1 MSLLLAFVMMGS
13 AGPRGVVT
21 NPVANMY
28 SAPTE
33 ESDVVSQAIY
43 GTNVVMTGEKQGWLR
58 VRTAD
63 DYAGWMPLASLRLLV
78 PSEAAYASTGRV
90 AQVESLFANLYREPD
105 VTKHPP
111 LLTVP
116 FETRLEVVSEQGSE
130 EGRCW
135 LEVRLPDGPSAWVQ
149 RGDITFD
156 AKRLSIAQTI
166 ALSQRFLGLP
176 YMWGGTSS
184 FGYDCSGF
192 VQMLVR
198 RRGVIMPRDAD
209 LQASW
214 TGALPVKPK
223 KLKPGDLLFFG
234 ESAEKVTHTG
244 MYMGRGKFVHATT
257 QGHPVIQ
264 ISKLSDQPWRK
275 LLLACRRIK

>member
-1 MSLLLAFVMMGS
+1 MSLLLALVLMLS
-13 AGPRGVVT
+13 SQPRGVVV

-43 GTNVVMTGEKQGWLR
+43 GTNVVMEEEKAGWAK

-63 DYAGWMPLASLRLLV
+63 DYTGWMLLASLRPLV
-78 PSEAAYASTGRV
+78 SSEAPYAFAGRV

-105 VTKHPP
+105 VTKHQP

-116 FETRLEVVSEQGSE
+116 FETRLEAVSEQGDE
-130 EGRCW
+130 EGGW
-135 LEVRLPDGPSAWVQ
+135 LAVRLPDGPSAWVQ

-156 AKRLSIAQTI
+156 AKPLSIAQAI

-184 FGYDCSGF
+184 FGYDCSGL

-209 LQASW
+209 LQANW
-214 TGALPVKPK
+214 TGALPVKRK
-223 KLKPGDLLFFG
+223 KLQPGDLLFFG

-244 MYMGRGKFVHATT
+244 MYIGRGKFVHATT
-257 QGHPVIQ
+257 HGHPVIQ
-264 ISKLSDQPWRK
+264 ISKLSDQVWRK
-275 LLLACRRIK
+275 LLVACRRIK

>member
-1 MSLLLAFVMMGS
+1 MSLLLALVLTVS
-13 AGPRGVVT
+13 AQPRGVVV

-43 GTNVVMTGEKQGWLR
+43 GTNVVMEEEKAGWAK

-63 DYAGWMPLASLRLLV
+63 DYTGWMPLASLRPLS
-78 PSEAAYASTGRV
+78 PSEAAYASVGRV

-105 VTKHPP
+105 VTKHQP

-116 FETRLEVVSEQGSE
+116 FETRLEAVSEQGDE
-130 EGRCW
+130 EGGW
-135 LEVRLPDGPSAWVQ
+135 LAVRLPDGRSAWVQ

-156 AKRLSIAQTI
+156 AKPLSIAQAI

-209 LQASW
+209 LQANW
-214 TGALPVKPK
+214 TGALPVKRK
-223 KLKPGDLLFFG
+223 KLQPGDLLFFG

-244 MYMGRGKFVHATT
+244 MYIGHRKFVHATT
-257 QGHPVIQ
+257 HGHPVIQ
-264 ISKLSDQPWRK
+264 ISRLSDQPWRK
-275 LLLACRRIK
+275 LLVACRRVK

>member
-1 MSLLLAFVMMGS
+1 MSLLLALVLMFS
-13 AGPRGVVT
+13 SQPRGVVV

-28 SAPTE
+28 SAPRE

-43 GTNVVMTGEKQGWLR
+43 GTNVVMEEEKQGWAK

-63 DYAGWMPLASLRLLV
+63 DYTGWMPLASLRPLS
-78 PSEAAYASTGRV
+78 PSEAAYASVGRV

-105 VTKHPP
+105 VTKHQP

-116 FETRLEVVSEQGSE
+116 FETRLEAVSEQGGE
-130 EGRCW
+130 EGRW
-135 LEVRLPDGPSAWVQ
+135 LAVRLPDGRSAWVQ

-156 AKRLSIAQTI
+156 AKPLSIAQAI

-209 LQASW
+209 LQANW
-214 TGALPVKPK
+214 TGALPVKRK

-244 MYMGRGKFVHATT
+244 MYIGHRKFVHATT
-257 QGHPVIQ
+257 HGHPVIQ
-264 ISKLSDQPWRK
+264 ISKLSNQPWKK
-275 LLLACRRIK
+275 LLVACRRVK

>member
-1 MSLLLAFVMMGS
+1 MSLLLALVLMFS
-13 AGPRGVVT
+13 SQPRGVVVD
-21 NPVANMY
+21 PVANMY

-43 GTNVVMTGEKQGWLR
+43 GTNVMMEEEKQGWAK

-63 DYAGWMPLASLRLLV
+63 DYTGWMPLASLRPLS
-78 PSEAAYASTGRV
+78 PSEAAYASVGRV

-105 VTKHPP
+105 VTKHQPS
-111 LLTVP
+111 LTVP
-116 FETRLEVVSEQGSE
+116 FDTRLEAVSEQGGE
-130 EGRCW
+130 EGRW
-135 LEVRLPDGPSAWVQ
+135 LAVRLPDDRSAWVQ

-156 AKRLSIAQTI
+156 AKPLSIAQAI
-166 ALSQRFLGLP
+166 GLSQRFLGLP

-209 LQASW
+209 LQANW
-214 TGALPVKPK
+214 TGALPVKRK
-223 KLKPGDLLFFG
+223 KLQPGDLLFFG

-244 MYMGRGKFVHATT
+244 MYIGRGRFVHATT
-257 QGHPVIQ
+257 HGHPVIQ
-264 ISKLSDQPWRK
+264 ISKLSNQPWRK
-275 LLLACRRIK
+275 LLVACRRIK

>member
-1 MSLLLAFVMMGS
+1 MSLLLALVLMVS
-13 AGPRGVVT
+13 AQPRGVVV

-33 ESDVVSQAIY
+33 ESAVVSQAIY
-43 GTNVVMTGEKQGWLR
+43 GTNVVMEEEKQGWAK

-63 DYAGWMPLASLRLLV
+63 DYTGWMPLASLRPLV
-78 PSEAAYASTGRV
+78 SSEAPYASVGRV

-105 VTKHPP
+105 VTKHQP

-116 FETRLEVVSEQGSE
+116 FETQLEAVSEQGDE
-130 EGRCW
+130 EGGW
-135 LEVRLPDGPSAWVQ
+135 LAVRLPDGRSAWVQ

-156 AKRLSIAQTI
+156 AKPLSIAQAI

-184 FGYDCSGF
+184 FGYDCSAF

-209 LQASW
+209 LQANW
-214 TGALPVKPK
+214 TGALPVKRK

-244 MYMGRGKFVHATT
+244 MYIGRGKFVHATT
-257 QGHPVIQ
+257 HGHPVIQ
-264 ISKLSDQPWRK
+264 ISKLSNQPWRK
-275 LLLACRRIK
+275 LLVACRRVK

>member
-1 MSLLLAFVMMGS
+1 MSLLLALVLMVS
-13 AGPRGVVT
+13 AEPRGVVV

-43 GTNVVMTGEKQGWLR
+43 GTNVVMEEEKAGWAK

-63 DYAGWMPLASLRLLV
+63 DYTGWMLLASLRPFV
-78 PSEAAYASTGRV
+78 SSEAPYASAGRV

-105 VTKHPP
+105 VTKHQP

-116 FETRLEVVSEQGSE
+116 FETRLEAVSEQGGE
-130 EGRCW
+130 EGGW
-135 LEVRLPDGPSAWVQ
+135 LAVRLPDGRSAWVQ

-156 AKRLSIAQTI
+156 AKPLSIAQAI
-166 ALSQRFLGLP
+166 ARSQRFLGLP

-209 LQASW
+209 LQANW
-214 TGALPVKPK
+214 TGALPVKRK
-223 KLKPGDLLFFG
+223 KLQPGDLLFFG

-244 MYMGRGKFVHATT
+244 MYIGRGKFVHATT
-257 QGHPVIQ
+257 HGHPVIQ
-264 ISKLSDQPWRK
+264 ISKLSDQAWRK
-275 LLLACRRIK
+275 LLVACRRVK

>member
-1 MSLLLAFVMMGS
+1 MSLLLALVLMLS
-13 AGPRGVVT
+13 SQPRGVVV

-43 GTNVVMTGEKQGWLR
+43 GTNVVMEEEKAGWAK

-63 DYAGWMPLASLRLLV
+63 DYTGWMLLASLRPFV
-78 PSEAAYASTGRV
+78 SSEAPYASAGRV

-105 VTKHPP
+105 VTKHQP

-116 FETRLEVVSEQGSE
+116 FETRLEAVSEQGGE
-130 EGRCW
+130 EGGW
-135 LEVRLPDGPSAWVQ
+135 LAVRLPDGRSAWVQ

-156 AKRLSIAQTI
+156 AKPLSIAQAI
-166 ALSQRFLGLP
+166 ARSQRFLGLP

-209 LQASW
+209 LQANW
-214 TGALPVKPK
+214 TGALPVKRK
-223 KLKPGDLLFFG
+223 KLQPGDLLFFG

-244 MYMGRGKFVHATT
+244 MYIGRGKFVHATT
-257 QGHPVIQ
+257 HGHPVIQ
-264 ISKLSDQPWRK
+264 ISKLSDQAWRK
-275 LLLACRRIK
+275 LLVACRRVK